1 MGVGLILLL
10 CQGGGGGEVV
20 EVGASFLDVPWLG
33 EVDFQSLIV
42 PLNGES
48 AVSFA
53 FPVA

>member
-1 MGVGLILLL
+1 MET
-10 CQGGGGGEVV
+10 GECL
-20 EVGASFLDVPWLG
+20 AHLPWHQ
-33 EVDFQSLIV
+33 EVDFPSLVV